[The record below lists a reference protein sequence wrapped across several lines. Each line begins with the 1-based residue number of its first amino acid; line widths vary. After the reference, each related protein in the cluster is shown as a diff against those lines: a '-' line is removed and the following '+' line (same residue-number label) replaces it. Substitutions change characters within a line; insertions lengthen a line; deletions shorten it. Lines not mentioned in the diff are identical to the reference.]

1 MSLREV
7 LTDLVLLS
15 LAQVIQSST
24 FVNVKCIG
32 LGKGAGDGVG
42 SGTEKVLKSFM
53 TNKPV

>member
-24 FVNVKCIG
+24 FVNVKFIG
-32 LGKGAGDGVG
+32 LGKGAGDGEG